1 MPRRARRGP
10 REQEEEDG
18 EDLQDSSGLQ
28 AALHSR
34 KEQKRRLHIRSSCQ
48 SLCDLLPFV
57 EGPLDT
63 ATTLELT
70 ARYIGYIKTHL
81 PPDLLATVNRTVEQN
96 MRGSWQKRENSSKKR
111 KTSGLRKNTTQR
123 SKPSAE
129 KTPDNAALWR
139 NVQPLISVLANH
151 PNDQTAAPLLFADRP
166 SPPPQPPPTGAVVTP
181 ILLDKSSVPRGQML
195 PLCQEQSFSSFSAP
209 TSSSSS
215 FSATSSSF
223 SAPTFSSFSAPTS
236 SSSSFSA
243 PTSSSSSFAAP
254 TFSSFSAPTSSSFQ
268 YVENNWMAPSPP
280 AFSSPALPSP
290 TFSGTSC
297 PSTALNAMTSSTNA
311 SHRGVLPGPTD
322 TALGGESA
330 ADHVV
335 TLQIMDVAAPNV
347 TDAGSGELA
356 TATATAVNLDAVW
369 DHQDQTIVLIVLPP
383 AISDVTTTQGH
394 HLPQELSS
402 AAALERE
409 NATVA
414 AAGSA
419 TASGRWEAS
428 FDAPVQQS
436 GVSGSP
442 ITTGAKGKVGP
453 YWLDLLFDDSLCI
466 PEAIFENNQTV
477 EDHTNDQTLATL

>member
-18 EDLQDSSGLQ
+18 EDLQDSSGRQ
-28 AALHSR
+28 AALHSH
-34 KEQKRRLHIRSSCQ
+34 KEQKRRLHIRTSCQ

-70 ARYIGYIKTHL
+70 ARYIGHIKTHL

-96 MRGSWQKRENSSKKR
+96 MKGSWQKRENSSKKR
-111 KTSGLRKNTTQR
+111 KTSGLRKNATQR

-139 NVQPLISVLANH
+139 NVQPLISVLANQ
-151 PNDQTAAPLLFADRP
+151 PNDQTAGPLLFADRP
-166 SPPPQPPPTGAVVTP
+166 SPPPGAVVTP

-209 TSSSSS
+209 TSSS
-215 FSATSSSF
+215 
-223 SAPTFSSFSAPTS
+223 
-236 SSSSFSA
+236 
-243 PTSSSSSFAAP
+243 
-254 TFSSFSAPTSSSFQ
+254 FQ
-268 YVENNWMAPSPP
+268 YVENNWMAPSPR

-297 PSTALNAMTSSTNA
+297 PSTALNAMTSSTNG

-347 TDAGSGELA
+347 TDAGSGEL
-356 TATATAVNLDAVW
+356 TTTAVNLDAVW

-383 AISDVTTTQGH
+383 AISDVTTTQGQ
-394 HLPQELSS
+394 HLPPEPST
-402 AAALERE
+402 LERE

-414 AAGSA
+414 VAGSA

-477 EDHTNDQTLATL
+477 EDHTNDQTLGTL

>member
-10 REQEEEDG
+10 REEEEEDG

-34 KEQKRRLHIRSSCQ
+34 KEQKRRLHIRTSCQ

-70 ARYIGYIKTHL
+70 ARYIGYIKTNL
-81 PPDLLATVNRTVEQN
+81 PPDLLATVNGTVEQN
-96 MRGSWQKRENSSKKR
+96 LKGSWQKRENSSKKR

-139 NVQPLISVLANH
+139 NVQPLIRVSANQ
-151 PNDQTAAPLLFADRP
+151 PNDQTAGPLLFADRP
-166 SPPPQPPPTGAVVTP
+166 SPPPQPPVRP

-195 PLCQEQSFSSFSAP
+195 PLCQGQSFSSFSAP
-209 TSSSSS
+209 TSSSS
-215 FSATSSSF
+215 FS
-223 SAPTFSSFSAPTS
+223 
-236 SSSSFSA
+236 
-243 PTSSSSSFAAP
+243 AP

-268 YVENNWMAPSPP
+268 YVENNWMAPSPR

-297 PSTALNAMTSSTNA
+297 PSPALNAVTSSTNG
-311 SHRGVLPGPTD
+311 SHGGVLPGPTD
-322 TALGGESA
+322 TAVGGESA

-335 TLQIMDVAAPNV
+335 TLQIMDVAGPNV
-347 TDAGSGELA
+347 TDAGSGELTTT
-356 TATATAVNLDAVW
+356 TATTTVNLDAVW

-383 AISDVTTTQGH
+383 AISDVTTTQGQ
-394 HLPQELSS
+394 HLPQELSA

-409 NATVA
+409 SATVA
-414 AAGSA
+414 VSGSA
-419 TASGRWEAS
+419 TASGRWES
-428 FDAPVQQS
+428 SLDAPVQQS

-442 ITTGAKGKVGP
+442 ITTGAKDKVGP

-477 EDHTNDQTLATL
+477 EDHTNDQTHGTL

>member
-34 KEQKRRLHIRSSCQ
+34 KEQKRRLHIRTSCQ

-81 PPDLLATVNRTVEQN
+81 PPDLLATVNQTVEQN
-96 MRGSWQKRENSSKKR
+96 MKGSWQKRENSSKRR

-139 NVQPLISVLANH
+139 NVQPLISVSANQ

-166 SPPPQPPPTGAVVTP
+166 SPPRQPPPTGAVVTP

-195 PLCQEQSFSSFSAP
+195 PLCQEQSFSSFSAL
-209 TSSSSS
+209 
-215 FSATSSSF
+215 
-223 SAPTFSSFSAPTS
+223 TF
-236 SSSSFSA
+236 
-243 PTSSSSSFAAP
+243 
-254 TFSSFSAPTSSSFQ
+254 SSFQ
-268 YVENNWMAPSPP
+268 YVENNWMVPSPR

-297 PSTALNAMTSSTNA
+297 PSPALNAMTSSTNA
-311 SHRGVLPGPTD
+311 SHRGVLPGATG

-347 TDAGSGELA
+347 TDAGSGEVTT
-356 TATATAVNLDAVW
+356 TAATAVNLDAVW

-383 AISDVTTTQGH
+383 AISDVTTTQGQ
-394 HLPQELSS
+394 HLPSAAS

-414 AAGSA
+414 VAGSA

-466 PEAIFENNQTV
+466 PEAIFENNQTG
-477 EDHTNDQTLATL
+477 EDHTNDQTLGTL